1 MELKIYWTD
10 FAKLELRKIFDF
22 YKEKANLKIAK
33 KIIEKITTSTVRLS
47 NQPNMGAREP
57 LLQNRKQEFRYL
69 ICDNYKIIY
78 WHNKE
83 KNRIDISDVFDTRQN
98 PIKLKR
104 N

>member
-10 FAKLELRKIFDF
+10 FAKSELRKIFDY
-22 YKEKANLKIAK
+22 YKEEASIRIAQKIVKEIILSTSILSTQPHIGTPESLLKD
-33 KIIEKITTSTVRLS
+33 
-47 NQPNMGAREP
+47 RE
-57 LLQNRKQEFRYL
+57 QVFRYL
-69 ICDNYKIIY
+69 VHKNYKIIY